1 MAMNKKTTR
10 LSLLRGILVVM
21 ALIVAMTSNAAKLTD
36 VIGYN
41 WTTSGTNA
49 TLAKYTITSHQE
61 DGVTVKDSLF
71 YTGDENN
78 IVNIP
83 ETFEYNGVTY
93 TVVAIDANA
102 FVNCRDIKEIHLPA
116 TCVSYG
122 NNCFRGC
129 TSLTNYPVTETATKM
144 GSGTIW
150 ECPNVTEAFIPSGV
164 TSTLISNQFANTGVR
179 KLTIMASE
187 TPLKFSRNAFGAT
200 AADLPPLDTLII
212 LRPMNTADYASNLQ
226 PFHNYTTIKQLVL
239 GGELLDIAQSCF
251 MGCSGIEEVIF
262 EEGNKIATI
271 GSGAFNCCNHLKS
284 IELPATITS
293 VPMNIFL
300 NCSQLESVNFL
311 GSITSIQQSAFN
323 GCSSLQS
330 IALPSSLTSIGASAF
345 NNSGLT
351 GVIELPEGLTTIG
364 AGAFAGSHNITGINL
379 PSTVA
384 TIGNAAFGPIE
395 NLASIQLAD
404 GNSAFAVNNGVLT
417 NAAGTRLL
425 VTAHEGEIG
434 TAINNGTVVSIDN
447 YGMAF
452 SPYTDVNLPALNEI
466 GNYGFYRAAI
476 KEFTYKAGMTVNPN
490 AFLESDLETLNTEEG
505 VREIP
510 QNLCANCTKLTTV
523 NISNT
528 VTNMFQDAFIG
539 CTSLKHMDLGA
550 NINYME
556 KGSVPATIE
565 SLTVRNVVP
574 PVLGAGV
581 FEPSQS
587 NVICNV
593 AATSVNDYEAAPQWQ
608 YLNIQGDPS
617 ITGEGTVLGCPS
629 GLYFATKDCRLMYRD
644 NDGNIIDTEFNTG
657 EHAFNIQNYKNR
669 IYVASAG
676 HYFQYQGED
685 AQASGGD
692 GELFYVNKTDD
703 LWYRVTVLNNV
714 GYKAFEDPFSMY
726 ISAIDNK
733 IYIADRNVG
742 IHEMSADTVGLYGTQ
757 PFFMQNGWLP
767 YYNDKITWGAI
778 GAGMQMRATD
788 VVASDGTTRNNVYW
802 VAKKFNGQGI
812 FRFDK
817 NMIYSASDNEGAYHQ
832 NEQLPVYLYNVQMTT
847 FYIDEENGYLYF
859 FVQKDNVGNATPGL
873 YRISLATLATKQ
885 DQATVA
891 DDAVLIDDS
900 PILLEGSGDEIT
912 GITQITGDG
921 NYIYWAYISCG
932 EGTSVPG
939 MVAYDPA
946 NPLHQTGIKMI
957 SAKPENAT
965 VVPPITYAVEGIAAY
980 GVTTAK
986 FESPGPAILPGD
998 VNGDGNVT
1006 STDITLLYNIILN
1019 NDYTGVVNADQNGD
1033 GNITSS
1039 DVTLIYNILLGSK
1052 K

>member
-1 MAMNKKTTR
+1 MSKKITR
-10 LSLLRGILVVM
+10 LSWLRGSLLVM
-21 ALIVAMTSNAAKLTD
+21 ALTAAVIGNAATLTD

-41 WTTSGTNA
+41 WTTNGTNA
-49 TLAKYTITSHQE
+49 TLKKYTITSHQE

-83 ETFEYNGVTY
+83 ETFEYNGITY

-129 TSLTNYPVTETATKM
+129 TSLTNYPVTETATKL

-150 ECPNVTEAFIPSGV
+150 ECPNITEAFIPSGV

-187 TPLKFSRNAFGAT
+187 TPLKFNRNAFGAT

-212 LRPMNTADYASNLQ
+212 LRPMNTGDYVSNLQ
-226 PFHNYTTIKQLVL
+226 PFHNYPTIKQLVL
-239 GGELLDIAQSCF
+239 GGELLDIPQSCF
-251 MGCSGIEEVIF
+251 MGCSGIEEIIF
-262 EEGNKIATI
+262 EDGNKIATI
-271 GSGAFNCCNHLKS
+271 GTDAFQGCSSLKS

-293 VPMNIFL
+293 VPMNL
-300 NCSQLESVNFL
+300 LLGCSKLESVNFL
-311 GSITSIQQSAFN
+311 GEITSIQQSAFN
-323 GCSSLQS
+323 GCAALHNFTFPATLKT
-330 IALPSSLTSIGASAF
+330 IAASAF
-345 NNSGLT
+345 YNSGLT
-351 GVIELPEGLTTIG
+351 GVIELPEGVTSVGTN
-364 AGAFAGSHNITGINL
+364 AFAGANAITGIKL
-379 PSTVA
+379 PSTLA

-395 NLASIQLAD
+395 NLASIELAD
-404 GNSAFAVNNGVLT
+404 GNSAFTVNNGVLT

-434 TAINNGTVVSIDN
+434 TTINNGTIETIDN
-447 YGMAF
+447 YGMAY
-452 SPYTDVNLPALNEI
+452 SPFTDVNLASLVEI
-466 GNYGFYRAAI
+466 GNFGFYRAAI
-476 KEFTYKAGMTVNPN
+476 KEFTYKAGMIVNPN

-505 VREIP
+505 AREIP

-528 VTNMFQDAFIG
+528 VTNMFQDAFAG
-539 CTSLKHMDLGA
+539 CTALKHMDLGA

-587 NVICNV
+587 NVLCTV
-593 AATSVNDYEAAPQWQ
+593 AATSVGDYEAAPQWQ

-629 GLYFATKDCRLMYRD
+629 GLYFATKDGRLMYRD
-644 NDGNIIDTEFNTG
+644 NNGDIIDTEFTTG
-657 EHAFNIQNYKNR
+657 EHAFNIQSYKNR

-676 HYFQYQGED
+676 HYFQYQGAD

-726 ISAIDNK
+726 ISSIDNK

-757 PFFMQNGWLP
+757 PFFMQNNWLP
-767 YYNDKITWGAI
+767 YYNDKITYGAI
-778 GAGMQMRATD
+778 GAGMTMRATD
-788 VVASDGTTRNNVYW
+788 VIDANGTTRNNVYW

-817 NMIYSASDNEGAYHQ
+817 SMLYTDGTGDQHTDK
-832 NEQLPVYLYNVQMTT
+832 QLPVYLNNVQMTC
-847 FYIDEENGYLYF
+847 FYLDEENGYLYF
-859 FVQKDNVGNATPGL
+859 FVQKDNVGNSVPGL
-873 YRISLATLATKQ
+873 YRIALATLEAKQEMATI
-885 DQATVA
+885 AE
-891 DDAVLIDDS
+891 DAVLIDNS

-921 NYIYWAYISCG
+921 EYIYWAYISCG
-932 EGTSVPG
+932 DGTAVPG
-939 MVAYDPA
+939 MVAYDAA

-986 FESPGPAILPGD
+986 FEAPVVVVPGD
-998 VNGDGNVT
+998 VNGDGQVT
-1006 STDITLLYNIILN
+1006 ASDITSLYSIILN
-1019 NDYTGVVNADQNGD
+1019 NDWSNAVNADQNGD
-1033 GNITSS
+1033 GEITAA
-1039 DVTLIYNILLGSK
+1039 DITAVYNVLLGN
-1052 K
+1052 

>member
-1 MAMNKKTTR
+1 
-10 LSLLRGILVVM
+10 LVM
-21 ALIVAMTSNAAKLTD
+21 ALTAAVIGNAATLTD

-49 TLAKYTITSHQE
+49 TLKKYTITSHQE

-83 ETFEYNGVTY
+83 ETFEYNGITY

-129 TSLTNYPVTETATKM
+129 TSLTNYPVTETATKL

-150 ECPNVTEAFIPSGV
+150 ECPNITEAFIPSGV

-187 TPLKFSRNAFGAT
+187 TPLKFNRNAFGAT
-200 AADLPPLDTLII
+200 SADLPPLDTLII
-212 LRPMNTADYASNLQ
+212 LRPMNTGDYVSNLQ
-226 PFHNYTTIKQLVL
+226 PFHNYPTIKQLVL
-239 GGELLDIAQSCF
+239 GGELLDIPQSCF
-251 MGCSGIEEVIF
+251 MGCSGIEEIIF
-262 EEGNKIATI
+262 EDGNKIATI
-271 GSGAFNCCNHLKS
+271 GTDAFQGCSSLKS

-293 VPMNIFL
+293 VPMNL
-300 NCSQLESVNFL
+300 LLGCSKLESVNFL
-311 GSITSIQQSAFN
+311 GEITSIQQSAFN
-323 GCSSLQS
+323 GCAALHNFTFPATLKT
-330 IALPSSLTSIGASAF
+330 IAASAF
-345 NNSGLT
+345 YNSGLT
-351 GVIELPEGLTTIG
+351 GVIELPEGVTSVG
-364 AGAFAGSHNITGINL
+364 ANAFAGANAITGIKL
-379 PSTVA
+379 PSTLA

-395 NLASIQLAD
+395 NLASIELAD
-404 GNSAFAVNNGVLT
+404 GNSAFTVNNGVLT

-434 TAINNGTVVSIDN
+434 TTINNGTIETIDN
-447 YGMAF
+447 YGMAY
-452 SPYTDVNLPALNEI
+452 SPFTDVNLSSLVEI

-476 KEFTYKAGMTVNPN
+476 KEFTYKAGMIVNPN

-505 VREIP
+505 AREIP

-528 VTNMFQDAFIG
+528 VTNMFQDAFAG
-539 CTSLKHMDLGA
+539 CTALKHMDLGA

-587 NVICNV
+587 NVLCTV
-593 AATSVNDYEAAPQWQ
+593 AATSVGDYEAAPQWQ

-629 GLYFATKDCRLMYRD
+629 GLYFATKDGRLMYRD
-644 NDGNIIDTEFNTG
+644 NNGDVIDTEFTTG
-657 EHAFNIQNYKNR
+657 EHAFNIQSYKNR

-676 HYFQYQGED
+676 HYFQYQGAD

-726 ISAIDNK
+726 ISSIDNK

-757 PFFMQNGWLP
+757 PFFMQNNWLP
-767 YYNDKITWGAI
+767 YYNDKITYGAI
-778 GAGMQMRATD
+778 GAGMTMRATD
-788 VVASDGTTRNNVYW
+788 VIDANGTTRNNVYW

-817 NMIYSASDNEGAYHQ
+817 SMLYTDGTGDQHTDK
-832 NEQLPVYLYNVQMTT
+832 QLPVYLNNVQMTC
-847 FYIDEENGYLYF
+847 FYLDEENGYLYF
-859 FVQKDNVGNATPGL
+859 FVQKDNVGNSVPGL
-873 YRISLATLATKQ
+873 YRIALATLEAKQEMATI
-885 DQATVA
+885 AE
-891 DDAVLIDDS
+891 DAVLIDNS

-921 NYIYWAYISCG
+921 EYIYWAYISCG
-932 EGTSVPG
+932 DGTAVPG
-939 MVAYDPA
+939 MVAYDAA

-986 FESPGPAILPGD
+986 FEAPVVVVPGD
-998 VNGDGNVT
+998 VNGDGQVT
-1006 STDITLLYNIILN
+1006 ASDITSLYSIILN
-1019 NDYTGVVNADQNGD
+1019 NDWSNAVNADQNGD
-1033 GNITSS
+1033 GEITAA
-1039 DVTLIYNILLGSK
+1039 DITAVYNVLLGN
-1052 K
+1052 

>member
-1 MAMNKKTTR
+1 MSKKITR
-10 LSLLRGILVVM
+10 LSWLRGSLLTM
-21 ALIVAMTSNAAKLTD
+21 ALAVAVIANAATLTD

-41 WTTSGTNA
+41 WTTTGTNA
-49 TLAKYTITSHQE
+49 TLKKYTITSHQE

-83 ETFEYNGVTY
+83 ETFEYNGITY

-129 TSLTNYPVTETATKM
+129 TSLTNYPVTETATKL
-144 GSGTIW
+144 GSGIIW
-150 ECPNVTEAFIPSGV
+150 ECPNITEAFIPGGV

-179 KLTIMASE
+179 KLTIMESE
-187 TPLKFSRNAFGAT
+187 TPLKFNRNAFGTT

-212 LRPMNTADYASNLQ
+212 LRPMNTSDYVSNLQ
-226 PFHNYTTIKQLVL
+226 PFHNYPTIKQLVL
-239 GGELLDIAQSCF
+239 GGELLDIPQSCF
-251 MGCSGIEEVIF
+251 MGCSGVEEVIF

-271 GSGAFNCCNHLKS
+271 GSDAFQGCNHLKS

-293 VPMNIFL
+293 VPMNL
-300 NCSQLESVNFL
+300 CLGCSQLNSVSFL
-311 GSITSIQQSAFN
+311 GDITSIQQSAFN
-323 GCSSLQS
+323 GCAALQNFNFPTT
-330 IALPSSLTSIGASAF
+330 LKTIGASAF
-345 NNSGLT
+345 YNSGLT
-351 GVIELPEGLTTIG
+351 GVIELPEGVTSIG
-364 AGAFAGSHNITGINL
+364 ANAFAGSNAITGIKL
-379 PSTVA
+379 PSTIA

-395 NLASIQLAD
+395 NLASIELGA
-404 GNSAFAVNNGVLT
+404 GNSAFALNNGVLT

-434 TAINNGTVVSIDN
+434 TTLTNATIETIDN

-452 SPYTDVNLPALNEI
+452 SPYTDVDLPVLNEI

-490 AFLESDLETLNTEEG
+490 AFLESDLEILNTEEG
-505 VREIP
+505 AREIP
-510 QNLCANCTKLTTV
+510 QNLCANCTKLHTV
-523 NISNT
+523 NISST
-528 VTNMFQDAFIG
+528 VTNIFQDAFAG
-539 CTSLKHMDLGA
+539 CTALEHMELGSH
-550 NINYME
+550 INYME
-556 KGSVPATIE
+556 KGAVPSTIQ
-565 SLTVRNVVP
+565 SLRVLNVTP

-587 NVICNV
+587 NVLCEV
-593 AATSVNDYEAAPQWQ
+593 ASTSVNDYEAAPQWQ

-617 ITGEGTVLGCPS
+617 ITGSGTTLGCPS

-644 NDGNIIDTEFNTG
+644 NEGNIIDTEFNTG
-657 EHAFNIQNYKNR
+657 EHAFNIQSYKNR

-676 HYFQYQGED
+676 HYFQYQGAD
-685 AQASGGD
+685 AQANGGD
-692 GELFYVNKTDD
+692 GELFYVNNTDGM
-703 LWYRVTVLNNV
+703 WYRVTVLNNV

-726 ISAIDNK
+726 ISSIDNK

-757 PFFMQNGWLP
+757 PFFMQNNWLP
-767 YYNDKITWGAI
+767 YYNDQITYGAI
-778 GAGMQMRATD
+778 GAGMTMRATD
-788 VVASDGTTRNNVYW
+788 VIAADGTTRNNVYW

-812 FRFDK
+812 FRFDRS
-817 NMIYSASDNEGAYHQ
+817 MLYSDGTGADHPDK
-832 NEQLPVYLYNVQMTT
+832 QLPVYLNNVQMTS
-847 FYIDEENGYLYF
+847 FYLDEENGYLYF
-859 FVQKDNVGNATPGL
+859 FVQKDNVGGSVPGL
-873 YRISLATLATKQ
+873 YRIALATLNAKQ
-885 DQATVA
+885 NLATVA
-891 DDAVLIDDS
+891 EDAVLIDDS

-921 NYIYWAYISCG
+921 EHIYWAYISCG
-932 EGTSVPG
+932 EGTSVPD
-939 MVAYDPA
+939 MVAYDPT

-986 FESPGPAILPGD
+986 FEAPVVVVPGD
-998 VNGDGNVT
+998 VNGDGVVT
-1006 STDITLLYNIILN
+1006 AADITALYNILLN
-1019 NDYTGVVNADQNGD
+1019 DDWSTAVNADQTGD
-1033 GNITSS
+1033 GVVTSADITA
-1039 DVTLIYNILLGSK
+1039 VYNILLGGN
-1052 K
+1052 

>member
-1 MAMNKKTTR
+1 MSKNITR
-10 LSLLRGILVVM
+10 SFWLRGSLLILSLAVVIM
-21 ALIVAMTSNAAKLTD
+21 ANAATLTD

-49 TLAKYTITSHQE
+49 TLKKYTITSHQE

-83 ETFEYNGVTY
+83 ETFEYNGITY

-129 TSLTNYPVTETATKM
+129 TSLTNYPVTETATKL
-144 GSGTIW
+144 GSGTVW
-150 ECPNVTEAFIPSGV
+150 ECPNITEAFIPSGV
-164 TSTLISNQFANTGVR
+164 TSTLISNQFANTGIR

-187 TPLKFSRNAFGAT
+187 TPLKFNRNAFGAT
-200 AADLPPLDTLII
+200 NADLPPLDTLII
-212 LRPMNTADYASNLQ
+212 LRPMNTSDYVSNLQ
-226 PFHNYTTIKQLVL
+226 PFHNYPTIKQLVL
-239 GGELLDIAQSCF
+239 GGELLDIPQSCF
-251 MGCSGIEEVIF
+251 MGCSGLEEVIF
-262 EEGNKIATI
+262 ENGNKIATI
-271 GSGAFNCCNHLKS
+271 GSDAFQGCNHLKA

-293 VPMNIFL
+293 VPMNL
-300 NCSQLESVNFL
+300 CLGCSQLNSVSFL
-311 GSITSIQQSAFN
+311 GDITSIQQSAFN
-323 GCSSLQS
+323 GCAALQNFTFPTT
-330 IALPSSLTSIGASAF
+330 LKTIGASAF
-345 NNSGLT
+345 YNSGLA
-351 GVIELPEGLTTIG
+351 GVIELPEGVTSIG
-364 AGAFAGSHNITGINL
+364 ANAFAGANAITGIKL

-395 NLASIQLAD
+395 NLASIELGA
-404 GNSAFAVNNGVLT
+404 GNSAFALNNGVLT

-425 VTAHEGEIG
+425 VTAHEGNIG
-434 TAINNGTVVSIDN
+434 TILNNATIETIDN

-452 SPYTDVNLPALNEI
+452 SPFTDIDLPALNEI

-490 AFLESDLETLNTEEG
+490 AFLESDLEILNTEEG
-505 VREIP
+505 AREIP
-510 QNLCANCTKLTTV
+510 QNLCANCTKLHTV
-523 NISNT
+523 NISST
-528 VTNMFQDAFIG
+528 VTNIFQDAFAG
-539 CTSLKHMDLGA
+539 CTALEHMELGSH
-550 NINYME
+550 INYME
-556 KGSVPATIE
+556 KGAVPSSIQ
-565 SLTVRNVVP
+565 SLRVLNVTP

-587 NVICNV
+587 NVLCEV
-593 AATSVNDYEAAPQWQ
+593 ASTSVNDYEAAPQWQ

-617 ITGEGTVLGCPS
+617 ITGSGTTLGCPS

-644 NDGNIIDTEFNTG
+644 SEGNIIDTEFNTG
-657 EHAFNIQNYKNR
+657 EHAFNIQSYKNR

-676 HYFQYQGED
+676 HYFQYQGAD
-685 AQASGGD
+685 AQATGGD
-692 GELFYVNKTDD
+692 GELFYVNNTDGM
-703 LWYRVTVLNNV
+703 WFRVTVLNNV

-726 ISAIDNK
+726 ISSIDNK

-757 PFFMQNGWLP
+757 PFFMQNNWLP
-767 YYNDKITWGAI
+767 YYNDKITYGAI
-778 GAGMQMRATD
+778 GAGMTMRATD
-788 VVASDGTTRNNVYW
+788 VINADGTTRNNVYW

-817 NMIYSASDNEGAYHQ
+817 SMLYPDGTGADHPDK
-832 NEQLPVYLYNVQMTT
+832 QLPVYLNNVQMTS
-847 FYIDEENGYLYF
+847 FYLDEENGYLYF
-859 FVQKDNVGNATPGL
+859 FVQKDNVGGAVPGL
-873 YRISLATLATKQ
+873 YRIALATLNAKQ
-885 DQATVA
+885 DMATISE
-891 DDAVLIDDS
+891 DAVLIDDS

-921 NYIYWAYISCG
+921 EYIYWAYISCG
-932 EGTSVPG
+932 EGTSVPD
-939 MVAYDPA
+939 MVAYDPT

-986 FESPGPAILPGD
+986 FEAPVVVVPGD
-998 VNGDGNVT
+998 VNGDGVVT
-1006 STDITLLYNIILN
+1006 AADVTMLYNILLN
-1019 NDYTGVVNADQNGD
+1019 EDWTDAVNADQNGD
-1033 GNITSS
+1033 GVITAA
-1039 DVTLIYNILLGSK
+1039 DITAVYNVLLN
-1052 K
+1052 

>member
-1 MAMNKKTTR
+1 MSKKITR
-10 LSLLRGILVVM
+10 LSWLRGSLLVM
-21 ALIVAMTSNAAKLTD
+21 ALTAAVIGNAATLTD

-41 WTTSGTNA
+41 WTTNGTNA
-49 TLAKYTITSHQE
+49 TLKKYTITSHQE

-83 ETFEYNGVTY
+83 ETFEYNGITY

-129 TSLTNYPVTETATKM
+129 TSLTNYPVTETATKL

-150 ECPNVTEAFIPSGV
+150 ECPNITEAFIPSGV

-187 TPLKFSRNAFGAT
+187 TPLKFNRNAFGAT
-200 AADLPPLDTLII
+200 SADLPPLDTLII
-212 LRPMNTADYASNLQ
+212 LRPMNTGDYVSNLQ
-226 PFHNYTTIKQLVL
+226 PFHNYPTIKQLVL
-239 GGELLDIAQSCF
+239 GGELLDIPQSCF
-251 MGCSGIEEVIF
+251 MGCSGIEEIIF
-262 EEGNKIATI
+262 EDGNKIATI
-271 GSGAFNCCNHLKS
+271 GTDAFQGCSSLKS

-293 VPMNIFL
+293 VPMNL
-300 NCSQLESVNFL
+300 CLGCSQLNSVTFL
-311 GSITSIQQSAFN
+311 GEVTSIQQSAFN
-323 GCSSLQS
+323 GCAALHNFTFPATLKT
-330 IALPSSLTSIGASAF
+330 IAASAF
-345 NNSGLT
+345 YNSGLT
-351 GVIELPEGLTTIG
+351 GVIELPEGVTSVG
-364 AGAFAGSHNITGINL
+364 ANAFAGANAITGIKL
-379 PSTVA
+379 PSTLA

-395 NLASIQLAD
+395 NLASIELAD
-404 GNSAFAVNNGVLT
+404 GNSAFTVNNGVLT

-434 TAINNGTVVSIDN
+434 TTINNGTIETIDN
-447 YGMAF
+447 YGMAY
-452 SPYTDVNLPALNEI
+452 SPFTDVNLSSLVEI
-466 GNYGFYRAAI
+466 GNFGFYRAAI
-476 KEFTYKAGMTVNPN
+476 KEFTYKAGMIVNPN

-505 VREIP
+505 AREIP

-528 VTNMFQDAFIG
+528 VTNMFQDAFAG
-539 CTSLKHMDLGA
+539 CTALKHMDLGA

-587 NVICNV
+587 NVLCTV
-593 AATSVNDYEAAPQWQ
+593 AATSVGDYEAAPQWQ

-629 GLYFATKDCRLMYRD
+629 GLYFATKDGRLMYRD
-644 NDGNIIDTEFNTG
+644 NNGDVIDTEFTTG
-657 EHAFNIQNYKNR
+657 EHAFNIQSYKNR

-676 HYFQYQGED
+676 HYFQYQGAD

-726 ISAIDNK
+726 ISSIDNK

-757 PFFMQNGWLP
+757 PFFMQNNWLP
-767 YYNDKITWGAI
+767 YYNDKITYGAI
-778 GAGMQMRATD
+778 GAGMTMRATD
-788 VVASDGTTRNNVYW
+788 VIDANGTTRNNVYW

-817 NMIYSASDNEGAYHQ
+817 SMLYTDGTGDQHTDK
-832 NEQLPVYLYNVQMTT
+832 QLPVYLNNVQMTC
-847 FYIDEENGYLYF
+847 FYLDEENGYLYF
-859 FVQKDNVGNATPGL
+859 FVQKDNVSNSVPGL
-873 YRISLATLATKQ
+873 YRIALATLEAKQEMATI
-885 DQATVA
+885 AE
-891 DDAVLIDDS
+891 DAVLIDNS

-921 NYIYWAYISCG
+921 ENIYWAYISCG
-932 EGTSVPG
+932 DGTAVPG
-939 MVAYDPA
+939 MVAYDAA

-986 FESPGPAILPGD
+986 FEAPVVVVPGD
-998 VNGDGNVT
+998 VNGDGQVT
-1006 STDITLLYNIILN
+1006 ASDITSLYSIILN
-1019 NDYTGVVNADQNGD
+1019 NDWSNAVNADQNGD
-1033 GNITSS
+1033 GEITAA
-1039 DVTLIYNILLGSK
+1039 DITAVYNVLLGN
-1052 K
+1052 

>member
-1 MAMNKKTTR
+1 MSKKITR
-10 LSLLRGILVVM
+10 LSWLRGSLLVM
-21 ALIVAMTSNAAKLTD
+21 ALTAAVIGNAATLTD

-49 TLAKYTITSHQE
+49 TLKKYTITSHQE

-83 ETFEYNGVTY
+83 ETFEYNGITY

-129 TSLTNYPVTETATKM
+129 TSLTNYPVTETATKL

-150 ECPNVTEAFIPSGV
+150 ECPNITEAFIPSGV

-187 TPLKFSRNAFGAT
+187 TPLKFNRNAFGAT

-212 LRPMNTADYASNLQ
+212 LRPMNTGDYVSNLQ
-226 PFHNYTTIKQLVL
+226 PFHNYPTIKQLVL
-239 GGELLDIAQSCF
+239 GGELLDIPQSCF
-251 MGCSGIEEVIF
+251 MGCSGIEEIIF
-262 EEGNKIATI
+262 EDGNKIATI
-271 GSGAFNCCNHLKS
+271 GTDAFQGCSSLKS

-293 VPMNIFL
+293 VPMNL
-300 NCSQLESVNFL
+300 LLGCSKLESVNFL
-311 GSITSIQQSAFN
+311 GEITSIQQSAFN
-323 GCSSLQS
+323 GCAALHNFTFPATLKT
-330 IALPSSLTSIGASAF
+330 IAASAF
-345 NNSGLT
+345 YNSGLT
-351 GVIELPEGLTTIG
+351 GVIELPEGVTSVGTN
-364 AGAFAGSHNITGINL
+364 AFAGANAITGIKL
-379 PSTVA
+379 PSTLA

-395 NLASIQLAD
+395 NLASIELAD
-404 GNSAFAVNNGVLT
+404 GNSAFTVNNGVLT

-434 TAINNGTVVSIDN
+434 TTINNGTIETIDN
-447 YGMAF
+447 YGMAY
-452 SPYTDVNLPALNEI
+452 SPFTDVNLASLVEI
-466 GNYGFYRAAI
+466 GNFGFYRAAI
-476 KEFTYKAGMTVNPN
+476 KEFTYKAGMIVNPN

-505 VREIP
+505 AREIP

-528 VTNMFQDAFIG
+528 VTNMFQDAFAG
-539 CTSLKHMDLGA
+539 CTALKHMDLGA

-587 NVICNV
+587 NVLCTV
-593 AATSVNDYEAAPQWQ
+593 AATSVGDYEAAPQWQ

-629 GLYFATKDCRLMYRD
+629 GLYFATKDGRLMYRD
-644 NDGNIIDTEFNTG
+644 NNGDIIDTEFTTG
-657 EHAFNIQNYKNR
+657 EHAFNIQSYKNR

-676 HYFQYQGED
+676 HYFQYQGAD

-726 ISAIDNK
+726 ISSIDNK

-757 PFFMQNGWLP
+757 PFFMQNNWLP
-767 YYNDKITWGAI
+767 YYNDKITYGAI
-778 GAGMQMRATD
+778 GAGMTMRATD
-788 VVASDGTTRNNVYW
+788 VIDANGTTRNNVYW

-817 NMIYSASDNEGAYHQ
+817 SMLYTDGTGDQHTDK
-832 NEQLPVYLYNVQMTT
+832 QLPVYLNNVQMTC
-847 FYIDEENGYLYF
+847 FYLDEENGYLYF
-859 FVQKDNVGNATPGL
+859 FVQKDNVGNSVPGL
-873 YRISLATLATKQ
+873 YRIALATLEAKQEMATI
-885 DQATVA
+885 AE
-891 DDAVLIDDS
+891 DAVLIDNS

-921 NYIYWAYISCG
+921 EYIYWAYISCG
-932 EGTSVPG
+932 DGTAVPG
-939 MVAYDPA
+939 MVAYDAA

-986 FESPGPAILPGD
+986 FEAPVVVVPGD
-998 VNGDGNVT
+998 VNGDGQVT
-1006 STDITLLYNIILN
+1006 ASDITSLYSIILN
-1019 NDYTGVVNADQNGD
+1019 NDWSNAVNADQNGD
-1033 GNITSS
+1033 GEITAA
-1039 DVTLIYNILLGSK
+1039 DITAVYNVLLGN
-1052 K
+1052 

>member
-1 MAMNKKTTR
+1 MSKKITR
-10 LSLLRGILVVM
+10 LSWLRGSLLVM
-21 ALIVAMTSNAAKLTD
+21 ALSAAVIGNAATLTD

-49 TLAKYTITSHQE
+49 TLKKYTITSHQE

-83 ETFEYNGVTY
+83 ETFEYNGITY

-129 TSLTNYPVTETATKM
+129 TSLTNYPVTETATKL

-150 ECPNVTEAFIPSGV
+150 ECPNITEAFIPSGV

-187 TPLKFSRNAFGAT
+187 TPLKFNRNAFGAT

-212 LRPMNTADYASNLQ
+212 LRPMNTGDYVSNLQ
-226 PFHNYTTIKQLVL
+226 PFHNYPTIKQLVL
-239 GGELLDIAQSCF
+239 GGELLDIPQSCF
-251 MGCSGIEEVIF
+251 MGCSGIEEIIF
-262 EEGNKIATI
+262 EDGNKIATI
-271 GSGAFNCCNHLKS
+271 GTDAFQGCSSLKS

-293 VPMNIFL
+293 VPMNL
-300 NCSQLESVNFL
+300 CLGCSQLNSVTFL
-311 GSITSIQQSAFN
+311 GEVTSIQQSAFN
-323 GCSSLQS
+323 GCAALHNFTFPATLKT
-330 IALPSSLTSIGASAF
+330 IAASAF
-345 NNSGLT
+345 YNSGLT
-351 GVIELPEGLTTIG
+351 GVIELPEGVTSVG
-364 AGAFAGSHNITGINL
+364 ANAFAGANAITGIKL
-379 PSTVA
+379 PSTLA

-395 NLASIQLAD
+395 NLASIELAD
-404 GNSAFAVNNGVLT
+404 GNSAFTVNNGVLT

-434 TAINNGTVVSIDN
+434 TTINNGTIETIDN
-447 YGMAF
+447 YGMAY
-452 SPYTDVNLPALNEI
+452 SPFTDVNLASLVEI

-476 KEFTYKAGMTVNPN
+476 KEFTYKAGMIVNPN

-505 VREIP
+505 AREIP

-528 VTNMFQDAFIG
+528 VTNMFQDAFAG
-539 CTSLKHMDLGA
+539 CTALKHMDLGA

-587 NVICNV
+587 NVLCTV
-593 AATSVNDYEAAPQWQ
+593 AATSVGDYEAAPQWQ

-629 GLYFATKDCRLMYRD
+629 GLYFATKDGRLMYRD
-644 NDGNIIDTEFNTG
+644 NNGDVIDTEFTTG
-657 EHAFNIQNYKNR
+657 EHAFNIQSYKNR

-676 HYFQYQGED
+676 HYFQYQGAD

-726 ISAIDNK
+726 ISSIDNK

-757 PFFMQNGWLP
+757 PFFMQNNWLP
-767 YYNDKITWGAI
+767 YYNDKITYGAI
-778 GAGMQMRATD
+778 GAGMTMRATD
-788 VVASDGTTRNNVYW
+788 VVAADGTTRNNVYW

-817 NMIYSASDNEGAYHQ
+817 SMLYTDGTGDQHTDK
-832 NEQLPVYLYNVQMTT
+832 QLPVYLNNVQMTC
-847 FYIDEENGYLYF
+847 FYLDEENGYLYF
-859 FVQKDNVGNATPGL
+859 FVQKDNVGNSVPGL
-873 YRISLATLATKQ
+873 YRIALATLEAKQEMATI
-885 DQATVA
+885 AE
-891 DDAVLIDDS
+891 DAVLIDNS

-921 NYIYWAYISCG
+921 EYIYWAYISCG
-932 EGTSVPG
+932 DGTAVPG
-939 MVAYDPA
+939 MVAYDAA

-986 FESPGPAILPGD
+986 FEAPVVVVPGD
-998 VNGDGNVT
+998 VNGDGQVT
-1006 STDITLLYNIILN
+1006 ASDITSLYSIILN
-1019 NDYTGVVNADQNGD
+1019 NDWSNAVNADQNGD
-1033 GNITSS
+1033 GEITAA
-1039 DVTLIYNILLGSK
+1039 DITAVYNVLLGN
-1052 K
+1052 

>member
-1 MAMNKKTTR
+1 
-10 LSLLRGILVVM
+10 LVM
-21 ALIVAMTSNAAKLTD
+21 ALTAAVIGNAATLTD

-41 WTTSGTNA
+41 WTTNGTNA
-49 TLAKYTITSHQE
+49 TLKKYTITSHQE

-83 ETFEYNGVTY
+83 ETFEYNGITY

-129 TSLTNYPVTETATKM
+129 TSLTNYPVTETATKL

-150 ECPNVTEAFIPSGV
+150 ECPNITEAFIPSGV

-187 TPLKFSRNAFGAT
+187 TPLKFNRNAFGAT

-212 LRPMNTADYASNLQ
+212 LRPMNTGDYVSNLQ
-226 PFHNYTTIKQLVL
+226 PFHNYPTIKQLVL
-239 GGELLDIAQSCF
+239 GGELLDIPQSCF
-251 MGCSGIEEVIF
+251 MGCSGIEEIIF
-262 EEGNKIATI
+262 EDGNKIATI
-271 GSGAFNCCNHLKS
+271 GTDAFQGCSSLKS

-293 VPMNIFL
+293 VPMNL
-300 NCSQLESVNFL
+300 CLGCSQLNSVTFL
-311 GSITSIQQSAFN
+311 GEVTSIQQSAFN
-323 GCSSLQS
+323 GCAALHNFTFPATLKT
-330 IALPSSLTSIGASAF
+330 IAASAF
-345 NNSGLT
+345 YNSGLT
-351 GVIELPEGLTTIG
+351 GVIELPEGVTSVG
-364 AGAFAGSHNITGINL
+364 ANAFAGANAITGIKL
-379 PSTVA
+379 PSTLA

-395 NLASIQLAD
+395 NLASIELAD
-404 GNSAFAVNNGVLT
+404 GNSAFTVNNGVLT

-434 TAINNGTVVSIDN
+434 TTINNGTIETIDN
-447 YGMAF
+447 YGMAY
-452 SPYTDVNLPALNEI
+452 SPFTDVNLASLVEI
-466 GNYGFYRAAI
+466 GNFGFYRAAI
-476 KEFTYKAGMTVNPN
+476 KEFTYKAGMIVNPN

-505 VREIP
+505 AREIP

-528 VTNMFQDAFIG
+528 VTNMFQDAFAG
-539 CTSLKHMDLGA
+539 CTALKHMDLGA

-587 NVICNV
+587 NVLCTV
-593 AATSVNDYEAAPQWQ
+593 AATSVGDYEAAPQWQ

-629 GLYFATKDCRLMYRD
+629 GLYFATKDGRLMYRD
-644 NDGNIIDTEFNTG
+644 NNGDVIDTEFTTG
-657 EHAFNIQNYKNR
+657 EHAFNIQSYKNR

-676 HYFQYQGED
+676 HYFQYQGAD

-726 ISAIDNK
+726 ISSIDNK

-757 PFFMQNGWLP
+757 PFFMQNNWLP
-767 YYNDKITWGAI
+767 YYNDKITYGAI
-778 GAGMQMRATD
+778 GAGMTMRATD
-788 VVASDGTTRNNVYW
+788 VIDANGTTRNNVYW

-817 NMIYSASDNEGAYHQ
+817 SMLYTDGTGDQHTDK
-832 NEQLPVYLYNVQMTT
+832 QLPVYLNNVQMTC
-847 FYIDEENGYLYF
+847 FYLDEENGYLYF
-859 FVQKDNVGNATPGL
+859 FVQKDNVSNSVPGL
-873 YRISLATLATKQ
+873 YRIALATLEAKQEMATI
-885 DQATVA
+885 AE
-891 DDAVLIDDS
+891 DAVLIDNS

-921 NYIYWAYISCG
+921 EYIYWAYISCG
-932 EGTSVPG
+932 DGTAVPG
-939 MVAYDPA
+939 MVAYDAA

-986 FESPGPAILPGD
+986 FEAPVVVVPGD
-998 VNGDGNVT
+998 VNGDGQVT
-1006 STDITLLYNIILN
+1006 ASDITSLYSIILN
-1019 NDYTGVVNADQNGD
+1019 NDWSNAVNADQNGD
-1033 GNITSS
+1033 GEITAA
-1039 DVTLIYNILLGSK
+1039 DITAVYNVLLGN
-1052 K
+1052 

>member
-1 MAMNKKTTR
+1 MSKNITR
-10 LSLLRGILVVM
+10 SFWLRGSLLILSLAVVIM
-21 ALIVAMTSNAAKLTD
+21 ANAATLTD

-49 TLAKYTITSHQE
+49 TLKKYTITSHQE

-83 ETFEYNGVTY
+83 ETFEYNGITY

-129 TSLTNYPVTETATKM
+129 TSLTNYPVTETATKL

-150 ECPNVTEAFIPSGV
+150 ECPNITEAFIPSGV

-187 TPLKFSRNAFGAT
+187 TPLKFNRNAFGAT
-200 AADLPPLDTLII
+200 NADMPPLDTLII
-212 LRPMNTADYASNLQ
+212 LRPMNTSDYVSNLQ
-226 PFHNYTTIKQLVL
+226 PFHNYPTIKQIVL
-239 GGELLDIAQSCF
+239 GGELLDIPQSCF
-251 MGCSGIEEVIF
+251 MGCSGLEEVIF
-262 EEGNKIATI
+262 ENGNKIATI
-271 GSGAFNCCNHLKS
+271 GSDAFQGCNHLKA

-293 VPMNIFL
+293 VPMNL
-300 NCSQLESVNFL
+300 CLGCSQLNSVSFL
-311 GSITSIQQSAFN
+311 GDITSIQQSAFN
-323 GCSSLQS
+323 GCAALQNFTFPTT
-330 IALPSSLTSIGASAF
+330 LKTIGASAF
-345 NNSGLT
+345 YNSGLA
-351 GVIELPEGLTTIG
+351 GVIEFPEGVTSIG
-364 AGAFAGSHNITGINL
+364 ANAFAGANAITGIKL

-395 NLASIQLAD
+395 NLASIELGA
-404 GNSAFAVNNGVLT
+404 GNSAFALNNGVLT

-425 VTAHEGEIG
+425 VTAHEGNIG
-434 TAINNGTVVSIDN
+434 TILNNATIETIDN

-452 SPYTDVNLPALNEI
+452 SPFTDIDLPALNEI

-490 AFLESDLETLNTEEG
+490 AFLESDLEILNTEEG
-505 VREIP
+505 AREIP
-510 QNLCANCTKLTTV
+510 QNLCANCTKLHTV
-523 NISNT
+523 NISST
-528 VTNMFQDAFIG
+528 VTNIFQDAFAG
-539 CTSLKHMDLGA
+539 CTALEHMELGSH
-550 NINYME
+550 INYME
-556 KGSVPATIE
+556 KGAVPSTIQ
-565 SLTVRNVVP
+565 SLRVLNVTP

-581 FEPSQS
+581 FEPAQS
-587 NVICNV
+587 NVLCEV
-593 AATSVNDYEAAPQWQ
+593 ASTAVNDYEAAPQWQ

-617 ITGEGTVLGCPS
+617 ITGSGTTLGCPS

-644 NDGNIIDTEFNTG
+644 SEGNIIDTEFNTG
-657 EHAFNIQNYKNR
+657 EHAFNIQSYKNR

-676 HYFQYQGED
+676 HYFQYQGAD
-685 AQASGGD
+685 AQATGGD
-692 GELFYVNKTDD
+692 GELFYVNNTDGM
-703 LWYRVTVLNNV
+703 WYRVTVLNNV

-726 ISAIDNK
+726 ISSIDNK

-757 PFFMQNGWLP
+757 PFFMQNNWLP
-767 YYNDKITWGAI
+767 YYNDKITYGAI
-778 GAGMQMRATD
+778 GAGMTMRATD
-788 VVASDGTTRNNVYW
+788 VINADGTTRNNVYW

-817 NMIYSASDNEGAYHQ
+817 SMLYPDGTGADHPDK
-832 NEQLPVYLYNVQMTT
+832 QLPVYLNNVQMTS
-847 FYIDEENGYLYF
+847 FYLDEENGYLYF
-859 FVQKDNVGNATPGL
+859 FVQKDNVGGAVPGL
-873 YRISLATLATKQ
+873 YRIALATLNAKQ
-885 DQATVA
+885 DLATVSE
-891 DDAVLIDDS
+891 DAVLIDDS

-921 NYIYWAYISCG
+921 EYIYWAYISCG
-932 EGTSVPG
+932 EGTSVPD
-939 MVAYDPA
+939 MVAYDPT

-965 VVPPITYAVEGIAAY
+965 IVPPITYAVEGIAAY

-986 FESPGPAILPGD
+986 FEAPVVVVPGD
-998 VNGDGNVT
+998 VNGDGVVT
-1006 STDITLLYNIILN
+1006 AADVTMLYNILLN
-1019 NDYTGVVNADQNGD
+1019 DDWTNAVNADQNGD
-1033 GNITSS
+1033 GVITSA
-1039 DVTLIYNILLGSK
+1039 DITAVYNVLLN
-1052 K
+1052 

>member
-1 MAMNKKTTR
+1 MSKKITR
-10 LSLLRGILVVM
+10 LSWLRGSLLVM
-21 ALIVAMTSNAAKLTD
+21 ALTAAVIGNAATLTD

-49 TLAKYTITSHQE
+49 TLKKYTITSHQE

-83 ETFEYNGVTY
+83 ETFEYNGITY

-129 TSLTNYPVTETATKM
+129 TSLTNYPVTETATKL

-150 ECPNVTEAFIPSGV
+150 ECPNITEAFIPSGV

-187 TPLKFSRNAFGAT
+187 TPLKFNRNAFGAT

-212 LRPMNTADYASNLQ
+212 LRPMNTGDYVSNLQ
-226 PFHNYTTIKQLVL
+226 PFHNYPTIKQLVL
-239 GGELLDIAQSCF
+239 GGELLDIPQSCF
-251 MGCSGIEEVIF
+251 MGCSGIEEIIF
-262 EEGNKIATI
+262 EDGNKIATI
-271 GSGAFNCCNHLKS
+271 GTDAFQGCSSLKS

-293 VPMNIFL
+293 VPMNL
-300 NCSQLESVNFL
+300 LLGCSKLESVNFL
-311 GSITSIQQSAFN
+311 GEITSIQQSAFN
-323 GCSSLQS
+323 GCAALHNFTFPATLKT
-330 IALPSSLTSIGASAF
+330 IAASAF
-345 NNSGLT
+345 YNSGLT
-351 GVIELPEGLTTIG
+351 GVIELPEGLTSVG
-364 AGAFAGSHNITGINL
+364 ANAFAGANAITGIKL
-379 PSTVA
+379 PSTLA

-395 NLASIQLAD
+395 NLASIELAD
-404 GNSAFAVNNGVLT
+404 GNSAFTVNNGVLT

-434 TAINNGTVVSIDN
+434 TTINNGTIETIDN
-447 YGMAF
+447 YGMAY
-452 SPYTDVNLPALNEI
+452 SPFTDVNLSSLVEI
-466 GNYGFYRAAI
+466 GNFGFYRAAI
-476 KEFTYKAGMTVNPN
+476 KEFTYKAGMVVNPN

-505 VREIP
+505 AREIP

-528 VTNMFQDAFIG
+528 VTNMFQDAFAG
-539 CTSLKHMDLGA
+539 CTALKHMDLGA

-587 NVICNV
+587 NVLCTV
-593 AATSVNDYEAAPQWQ
+593 AATSVGDYEAAPQWQ

-629 GLYFATKDCRLMYRD
+629 GLYFATKDGRLMYRD
-644 NDGNIIDTEFNTG
+644 NNGDVIDTEFTTG
-657 EHAFNIQNYKNR
+657 EHAFNIQSYKNR

-676 HYFQYQGED
+676 HYFQYQGAD

-726 ISAIDNK
+726 ISSIDNK

-757 PFFMQNGWLP
+757 PFFMQNNWLP
-767 YYNDKITWGAI
+767 YYNDKITYGAI
-778 GAGMQMRATD
+778 GAGMTMRATD
-788 VVASDGTTRNNVYW
+788 VIDANGTTRNNVYW

-817 NMIYSASDNEGAYHQ
+817 SMLYTDGTGDQHTDK
-832 NEQLPVYLYNVQMTT
+832 QLPVYLNNVQMTC
-847 FYIDEENGYLYF
+847 FYLDEENGYLYF
-859 FVQKDNVGNATPGL
+859 FVQKDNVGNSVPGL
-873 YRISLATLATKQ
+873 YRIALATLEAKQEMATI
-885 DQATVA
+885 AE
-891 DDAVLIDDS
+891 DAVLIDNS

-921 NYIYWAYISCG
+921 ENIYWAYISCG
-932 EGTSVPG
+932 DGTAVPG
-939 MVAYDPA
+939 MVAYDAA

-986 FESPGPAILPGD
+986 FEAPVVVVPGD
-998 VNGDGNVT
+998 VNGDGQVT
-1006 STDITLLYNIILN
+1006 ASDITSLYSIILN
-1019 NDYTGVVNADQNGD
+1019 NDWSNAVNADQNGD
-1033 GNITSS
+1033 GEITAA
-1039 DVTLIYNILLGSK
+1039 DITAVYNVLLGN
-1052 K
+1052 

>member
-1 MAMNKKTTR
+1 
-10 LSLLRGILVVM
+10 
-21 ALIVAMTSNAAKLTD
+21 
-36 VIGYN
+36 
-41 WTTSGTNA
+41 
-49 TLAKYTITSHQE
+49 
-61 DGVTVKDSLF
+61 
-71 YTGDENN
+71 
-78 IVNIP
+78 
-83 ETFEYNGVTY
+83 
-93 TVVAIDANA
+93 
-102 FVNCRDIKEIHLPA
+102 
-116 TCVSYG
+116 
-122 NNCFRGC
+122 
-129 TSLTNYPVTETATKM
+129 LTNYPVTETATKL

-150 ECPNVTEAFIPSGV
+150 ECPNITEAFIPSGV

-187 TPLKFSRNAFGAT
+187 TPLKFNRNAFGAT
-200 AADLPPLDTLII
+200 SADLPPLDTLII
-212 LRPMNTADYASNLQ
+212 LRPMNTGDYVSNLQ
-226 PFHNYTTIKQLVL
+226 PFHNYPTIKQLVL
-239 GGELLDIAQSCF
+239 GGELLDIPQSCF
-251 MGCSGIEEVIF
+251 MGCSGIEEIIF
-262 EEGNKIATI
+262 EDGNKIATI
-271 GSGAFNCCNHLKS
+271 GTDAFQGCSSLKS

-293 VPMNIFL
+293 VPMNL
-300 NCSQLESVNFL
+300 LLGCSKLESVNFL
-311 GSITSIQQSAFN
+311 GEITSIQQSAFN
-323 GCSSLQS
+323 GCAALHNFTFPATLKT
-330 IALPSSLTSIGASAF
+330 IAASAF
-345 NNSGLT
+345 YNSGLT
-351 GVIELPEGLTTIG
+351 GVIELPEGVTSVG
-364 AGAFAGSHNITGINL
+364 ANAFAGANAITGIKL
-379 PSTVA
+379 PSTLA

-395 NLASIQLAD
+395 NLASIELAD
-404 GNSAFAVNNGVLT
+404 GNSAFTVNNGVLT

-434 TAINNGTVVSIDN
+434 TTINNGTIETIDN
-447 YGMAF
+447 YGMAY
-452 SPYTDVNLPALNEI
+452 SPFTDVNLSSLVEI

-476 KEFTYKAGMTVNPN
+476 KEFTYKAGMIVNPN

-505 VREIP
+505 AREIP

-528 VTNMFQDAFIG
+528 VTNMFQDAFAG
-539 CTSLKHMDLGA
+539 CTALKHMDLGA

-587 NVICNV
+587 NVLCTV
-593 AATSVNDYEAAPQWQ
+593 AATSVGDYEAAPQWQ

-629 GLYFATKDCRLMYRD
+629 GLYFATKDGRLMYRD
-644 NDGNIIDTEFNTG
+644 NNGDVIDTEFTTG
-657 EHAFNIQNYKNR
+657 EHAFNIQSYKNR

-676 HYFQYQGED
+676 HYFQYQGAD

-726 ISAIDNK
+726 ISSIDNK

-757 PFFMQNGWLP
+757 PFFMQNNWLP
-767 YYNDKITWGAI
+767 YYNDKITYGAI
-778 GAGMQMRATD
+778 GAGMTMRATD
-788 VVASDGTTRNNVYW
+788 VIDANGTTRNNVYW

-817 NMIYSASDNEGAYHQ
+817 SMLYTDGTGDQHTDK
-832 NEQLPVYLYNVQMTT
+832 QLPVYLNNVQMTC
-847 FYIDEENGYLYF
+847 FYLDEENGYLYF
-859 FVQKDNVGNATPGL
+859 FVQKDNVGNSVPGL
-873 YRISLATLATKQ
+873 YRIALATLEAKQEMATI
-885 DQATVA
+885 AE
-891 DDAVLIDDS
+891 DAVLIDNS

-921 NYIYWAYISCG
+921 EYIYWAYISCG
-932 EGTSVPG
+932 DGTAVPG
-939 MVAYDPA
+939 MVAYDAA

-986 FESPGPAILPGD
+986 FEAPVVVVPGD
-998 VNGDGNVT
+998 VNGDGQVT
-1006 STDITLLYNIILN
+1006 ASDITSLYSIILN
-1019 NDYTGVVNADQNGD
+1019 NDWSNAVNADQNGD
-1033 GNITSS
+1033 GEITAA
-1039 DVTLIYNILLGSK
+1039 DITAVYNVLLGN
-1052 K
+1052 

>member
-1 MAMNKKTTR
+1 MSKKITR
-10 LSLLRGILVVM
+10 LSWLRGSLLVM
-21 ALIVAMTSNAAKLTD
+21 ALTAAVIGNAATLTD

-49 TLAKYTITSHQE
+49 TLKKYTITSHQE

-83 ETFEYNGVTY
+83 ETFEYNGITY

-129 TSLTNYPVTETATKM
+129 TSLTNYPVTETATKL

-150 ECPNVTEAFIPSGV
+150 ECPNITEAFIPSGV

-187 TPLKFSRNAFGAT
+187 TPLKFNRNAFGAT

-212 LRPMNTADYASNLQ
+212 LRPMNTGDYVSNLQ
-226 PFHNYTTIKQLVL
+226 PFHNYPTIKQLVL
-239 GGELLDIAQSCF
+239 GGELLDIPQSCF
-251 MGCSGIEEVIF
+251 MGCSGIEEIIF
-262 EEGNKIATI
+262 EDGNKIATI
-271 GSGAFNCCNHLKS
+271 GTDAFQGCSSLKS

-293 VPMNIFL
+293 VPMNL
-300 NCSQLESVNFL
+300 CLGCSQLNSVTFL
-311 GSITSIQQSAFN
+311 GEVTSIQQSAFN
-323 GCSSLQS
+323 GCAALHNFTFPATLKT
-330 IALPSSLTSIGASAF
+330 IAASAF
-345 NNSGLT
+345 YNSGLT
-351 GVIELPEGLTTIG
+351 GVIELPEGVTSVG
-364 AGAFAGSHNITGINL
+364 ANAFAGANAITGIKL

-395 NLASIQLAD
+395 NLASIELAD
-404 GNSAFAVNNGVLT
+404 GNSAFTVNNGVLT

-434 TAINNGTVVSIDN
+434 TTISNGTIETIDN
-447 YGMAF
+447 YGMAY
-452 SPYTDVNLPALNEI
+452 SPFTDVNLSSLVEI

-476 KEFTYKAGMTVNPN
+476 KEFTYKAGMIVNPN

-505 VREIP
+505 AREIP

-528 VTNMFQDAFIG
+528 VTNMFQDAFAG
-539 CTSLKHMDLGA
+539 CTALKHMDLGA

-587 NVICNV
+587 NVLCTV
-593 AATSVNDYEAAPQWQ
+593 AATSVGDYEAAPQWQ

-629 GLYFATKDCRLMYRD
+629 GLYFATKDGRLMYRD
-644 NDGNIIDTEFNTG
+644 NNGDVIDTEFTTG
-657 EHAFNIQNYKNR
+657 EHAFNIQSYKNR

-676 HYFQYQGED
+676 HYFQYQGAD

-726 ISAIDNK
+726 ISSIDNK

-757 PFFMQNGWLP
+757 PFFMQNNWLP
-767 YYNDKITWGAI
+767 YYNDKITYGAI
-778 GAGMQMRATD
+778 GAGMTMRATD
-788 VVASDGTTRNNVYW
+788 VIDANGTTRNNVYW

-817 NMIYSASDNEGAYHQ
+817 SMLYTDGTGDQHTDK
-832 NEQLPVYLYNVQMTT
+832 QLPVYLNNVQMTC
-847 FYIDEENGYLYF
+847 FYLDEENGYLYF
-859 FVQKDNVGNATPGL
+859 FVQKDNVGNSVPGL
-873 YRISLATLATKQ
+873 YRIALATLEAKQEMATI
-885 DQATVA
+885 AE
-891 DDAVLIDDS
+891 DAVLIDNS

-921 NYIYWAYISCG
+921 EYIYWAYISCG
-932 EGTSVPG
+932 DGTAVPG
-939 MVAYDPA
+939 MVAYDAA

-986 FESPGPAILPGD
+986 FEAPVVVVPGD
-998 VNGDGNVT
+998 VNGDGQVT
-1006 STDITLLYNIILN
+1006 ASDITSLYSIILN
-1019 NDYTGVVNADQNGD
+1019 NDWSYAVNADQNGD
-1033 GNITSS
+1033 GEITAA
-1039 DVTLIYNILLGSK
+1039 DITAVYNVLLGN
-1052 K
+1052 

>member
-1 MAMNKKTTR
+1 MSKKITR
-10 LSLLRGILVVM
+10 LSWLRGSLLVM
-21 ALIVAMTSNAAKLTD
+21 ALTAAVIGNAATLTD

-49 TLAKYTITSHQE
+49 TLKKYTITSHQE

-83 ETFEYNGVTY
+83 ETFEYNGITY

-129 TSLTNYPVTETATKM
+129 TSLTNYPVTETATKL

-150 ECPNVTEAFIPSGV
+150 ECPNITEAFIPSGV

-187 TPLKFSRNAFGAT
+187 TPLKFNRNAFGAT

-212 LRPMNTADYASNLQ
+212 LRPMNTGDYVSNLQ
-226 PFHNYTTIKQLVL
+226 PFHNYPTIKQLVL
-239 GGELLDIAQSCF
+239 GGELLDIPQSCF
-251 MGCSGIEEVIF
+251 MGCSGIEEIIF
-262 EEGNKIATI
+262 EDGNKIATI
-271 GSGAFNCCNHLKS
+271 GTDAFQGCSSLKS

-293 VPMNIFL
+293 VPMNL
-300 NCSQLESVNFL
+300 LLGCSKLESVNFL
-311 GSITSIQQSAFN
+311 GEITSIQQSAFN
-323 GCSSLQS
+323 GCAALHNFTFPATLKT
-330 IALPSSLTSIGASAF
+330 IAASAF
-345 NNSGLT
+345 YNSGLT
-351 GVIELPEGLTTIG
+351 GVIELPEGVTSVGTN
-364 AGAFAGSHNITGINL
+364 AFAGANAITGIKL
-379 PSTVA
+379 PSTLA

-395 NLASIQLAD
+395 NLASIELAD
-404 GNSAFAVNNGVLT
+404 GNSAFTVNNGVLT

-434 TAINNGTVVSIDN
+434 TTINNGTIETIDN
-447 YGMAF
+447 YGMAY
-452 SPYTDVNLPALNEI
+452 SPFTDVNLSSLVEI
-466 GNYGFYRAAI
+466 GNFGFYRAAI
-476 KEFTYKAGMTVNPN
+476 KEFTYKAGMIVNPN

-505 VREIP
+505 AREIP

-528 VTNMFQDAFIG
+528 VTNMFQDAFAG
-539 CTSLKHMDLGA
+539 CTALKHMDLGA

-587 NVICNV
+587 NVLCTV
-593 AATSVNDYEAAPQWQ
+593 AATSVGDYEAAPQWQ

-629 GLYFATKDCRLMYRD
+629 GLYFATKDGRLMYRD
-644 NDGNIIDTEFNTG
+644 NNGDVIDTEFTTG
-657 EHAFNIQNYKNR
+657 EHAFNIQSYKNR

-676 HYFQYQGED
+676 HYFQYQGAD

-726 ISAIDNK
+726 ISSIDNK

-757 PFFMQNGWLP
+757 PFFMQNNWLP
-767 YYNDKITWGAI
+767 YYNDKITYGAI
-778 GAGMQMRATD
+778 GAGMTMRATD
-788 VVASDGTTRNNVYW
+788 VIDANGTTRNNVYW

-817 NMIYSASDNEGAYHQ
+817 SMLYTDGTGDQHTDK
-832 NEQLPVYLYNVQMTT
+832 QLPVYLNNVQMTC
-847 FYIDEENGYLYF
+847 FYLDEENGYLYF
-859 FVQKDNVGNATPGL
+859 FVQKDNVGNSVPGL
-873 YRISLATLATKQ
+873 YRIALATLEAKQEMATI
-885 DQATVA
+885 AE
-891 DDAVLIDDS
+891 DAVLIDNS

-921 NYIYWAYISCG
+921 EYIYWAYISCG
-932 EGTSVPG
+932 DGTAVPG
-939 MVAYDPA
+939 MVAYDAA

-986 FESPGPAILPGD
+986 FEAPVVVVPGD
-998 VNGDGNVT
+998 VNGDGQVT
-1006 STDITLLYNIILN
+1006 ASDITSLYSIILN
-1019 NDYTGVVNADQNGD
+1019 NDWSNAVNADQNGD
-1033 GNITSS
+1033 GEITAA
-1039 DVTLIYNILLGSK
+1039 DITAVYNVLLGN
-1052 K
+1052 

>member
-1 MAMNKKTTR
+1 MSKKITR
-10 LSLLRGILVVM
+10 LSWLRGSLLVM
-21 ALIVAMTSNAAKLTD
+21 ALTAAVIGNAATLTD

-41 WTTSGTNA
+41 WSTSGTNA
-49 TLAKYTITSHQE
+49 TLKKYTITSHQE

-83 ETFEYNGVTY
+83 ETFEYNGITY

-129 TSLTNYPVTETATKM
+129 TSLTNYPVTETATKL

-150 ECPNVTEAFIPSGV
+150 ECPNITEAFIPSGV

-187 TPLKFSRNAFGAT
+187 TPLKFNRNAFGAT

-212 LRPMNTADYASNLQ
+212 LRPMNTGDYVSNLQ
-226 PFHNYTTIKQLVL
+226 PFHNYPTIKQLVL
-239 GGELLDIAQSCF
+239 GGELLDIPQSCF
-251 MGCSGIEEVIF
+251 MGCSGIEEIIF
-262 EEGNKIATI
+262 EDGNKIATI
-271 GSGAFNCCNHLKS
+271 GTDAFQGCSSLKS

-293 VPMNIFL
+293 VPMNL
-300 NCSQLESVNFL
+300 LLGCSKLESVNFL
-311 GSITSIQQSAFN
+311 GEITSIQQSAFN
-323 GCSSLQS
+323 GCAALHNFTFPATLKT
-330 IALPSSLTSIGASAF
+330 IAASAF
-345 NNSGLT
+345 YNSGLT
-351 GVIELPEGLTTIG
+351 GVIELPEGVTSVGTN
-364 AGAFAGSHNITGINL
+364 AFAGANAITGIKL
-379 PSTVA
+379 PSTLA

-395 NLASIQLAD
+395 NLASIELAD
-404 GNSAFAVNNGVLT
+404 GNSAFTVNNGVLT

-434 TAINNGTVVSIDN
+434 TTINNGTIETIDN
-447 YGMAF
+447 YGMAY
-452 SPYTDVNLPALNEI
+452 SPFTDVNLASLVEI
-466 GNYGFYRAAI
+466 GNFGFYRAAI
-476 KEFTYKAGMTVNPN
+476 KEFTYKAGMIVNPN

-505 VREIP
+505 AREIP

-528 VTNMFQDAFIG
+528 VTNMFQDAFAG
-539 CTSLKHMDLGA
+539 CTALKHMDLGA

-587 NVICNV
+587 NVLCTV
-593 AATSVNDYEAAPQWQ
+593 AATSVGDYEAAPQWQ

-629 GLYFATKDCRLMYRD
+629 GLYFATKDGRLMYRD
-644 NDGNIIDTEFNTG
+644 NNGDVIDTEFTTG
-657 EHAFNIQNYKNR
+657 EHAFNIQSYKNR

-676 HYFQYQGED
+676 HYFQYQGAD

-726 ISAIDNK
+726 ISSIDNK

-757 PFFMQNGWLP
+757 PFFMQNNWLP
-767 YYNDKITWGAI
+767 YYNDKITYGAI
-778 GAGMQMRATD
+778 GAGMTMRATD
-788 VVASDGTTRNNVYW
+788 VIDANGTTRNNVYW

-817 NMIYSASDNEGAYHQ
+817 SMLYTDGTGDQHTDK
-832 NEQLPVYLYNVQMTT
+832 QLPVYLNNVQMTC
-847 FYIDEENGYLYF
+847 FYLDEKNGYLYF
-859 FVQKDNVGNATPGL
+859 FVQKDNVGNSVPGL
-873 YRISLATLATKQ
+873 YRIALATLEAKQEMATI
-885 DQATVA
+885 AE
-891 DDAVLIDDS
+891 DAVLIDNS

-921 NYIYWAYISCG
+921 EYIYWAYISCG
-932 EGTSVPG
+932 DGTAVPG
-939 MVAYDPA
+939 MVAYDAA

-986 FESPGPAILPGD
+986 FEAPVVVVPGD
-998 VNGDGNVT
+998 VNGDGQVT
-1006 STDITLLYNIILN
+1006 ASDITSLYSIILN
-1019 NDYTGVVNADQNGD
+1019 NDWSNAVNADQNGD
-1033 GNITSS
+1033 GEITAA
-1039 DVTLIYNILLGSK
+1039 DITAVYNVLLGN
-1052 K
+1052 

>member
-1 MAMNKKTTR
+1 MSKKITR
-10 LSLLRGILVVM
+10 LSWLRGSLLVM
-21 ALIVAMTSNAAKLTD
+21 ALTAAVIGNAATLTD

-49 TLAKYTITSHQE
+49 TLKKYTITSHQE

-83 ETFEYNGVTY
+83 ETFEYNGITY

-129 TSLTNYPVTETATKM
+129 TSLTNYPVTETATKL

-150 ECPNVTEAFIPSGV
+150 ECPNITEAFIPSGV

-187 TPLKFSRNAFGAT
+187 TPLKFNRNAFGAT

-212 LRPMNTADYASNLQ
+212 LRPMNTGDYVSNLQ
-226 PFHNYTTIKQLVL
+226 PFHNYPTIKQLVL
-239 GGELLDIAQSCF
+239 GGELLDIPQSCF
-251 MGCSGIEEVIF
+251 MGCSGIEEIIF
-262 EEGNKIATI
+262 EDGNKIATI
-271 GSGAFNCCNHLKS
+271 GTDAFQGCSSLKS

-293 VPMNIFL
+293 VPMNL
-300 NCSQLESVNFL
+300 LLGCSKLESVSFL
-311 GSITSIQQSAFN
+311 GEITSIQQSAFN
-323 GCSSLQS
+323 GCAALHNFTFPATLKT
-330 IALPSSLTSIGASAF
+330 IAASAF
-345 NNSGLT
+345 YNSGLT
-351 GVIELPEGLTTIG
+351 GVIELPEGVTSVGTN
-364 AGAFAGSHNITGINL
+364 AFAGANAITGIKL
-379 PSTVA
+379 PSTLA

-395 NLASIQLAD
+395 NLASIELAD
-404 GNSAFAVNNGVLT
+404 GNSAFTVNNGVLT

-434 TAINNGTVVSIDN
+434 TTINNGTIETIDN
-447 YGMAF
+447 YGMAY
-452 SPYTDVNLPALNEI
+452 SPFTDVNLSSLVEI

-476 KEFTYKAGMTVNPN
+476 KEFTYKAGMVVNPN

-505 VREIP
+505 AREIP

-528 VTNMFQDAFIG
+528 VTNMFQDAFAG
-539 CTSLKHMDLGA
+539 CTALKHMDLGA

-587 NVICNV
+587 NVLCTV
-593 AATSVNDYEAAPQWQ
+593 AATSVGDYEAAPQWQ

-629 GLYFATKDCRLMYRD
+629 GLYFATKDGRLMYRD
-644 NDGNIIDTEFNTG
+644 NNGDVIDTEFTTG
-657 EHAFNIQNYKNR
+657 EHAFNIQSYKNR

-676 HYFQYQGED
+676 HYFQYQGAD

-726 ISAIDNK
+726 ISSIDNK

-757 PFFMQNGWLP
+757 PFFMQNNWLP
-767 YYNDKITWGAI
+767 YYNDKITYGAI
-778 GAGMQMRATD
+778 GAGMTMRATD
-788 VVASDGTTRNNVYW
+788 VIDANGTTRNNVYW

-817 NMIYSASDNEGAYHQ
+817 SMLYTDGTGDQHTDK
-832 NEQLPVYLYNVQMTT
+832 QLPVYLNNVQMTC
-847 FYIDEENGYLYF
+847 FYLDEENGYLYF
-859 FVQKDNVGNATPGL
+859 FVQKDNVSNSVPGL
-873 YRISLATLATKQ
+873 YRIALATLEAKQEMATI
-885 DQATVA
+885 AE
-891 DDAVLIDDS
+891 DAVLIDNS

-921 NYIYWAYISCG
+921 ENIYWAYISCG
-932 EGTSVPG
+932 DGTAVPG
-939 MVAYDPA
+939 MVAYDAA

-986 FESPGPAILPGD
+986 FETPVVVVPGD
-998 VNGDGNVT
+998 VNGDGQVT
-1006 STDITLLYNIILN
+1006 ASDITSLYSIILN
-1019 NDYTGVVNADQNGD
+1019 NDWSNAVNADQNGD
-1033 GNITSS
+1033 GEITAA
-1039 DVTLIYNILLGSK
+1039 DITAVYNVLLGN
-1052 K
+1052 

>member
-1 MAMNKKTTR
+1 MSKKITR
-10 LSLLRGILVVM
+10 LSWLRGSLLVM
-21 ALIVAMTSNAAKLTD
+21 ALTAAVIGNAATLTD

-49 TLAKYTITSHQE
+49 TLKKYTITSHQE

-83 ETFEYNGVTY
+83 ETFEYNGITY

-129 TSLTNYPVTETATKM
+129 TSLTNYPVTETATKL

-150 ECPNVTEAFIPSGV
+150 ECPNITEAFIPSGV

-187 TPLKFSRNAFGAT
+187 TPLKFNRNAFGAT

-212 LRPMNTADYASNLQ
+212 LRPMNTGDYVSNLQ
-226 PFHNYTTIKQLVL
+226 PFHNYPTIKQLVL
-239 GGELLDIAQSCF
+239 GGELLDIPQSCF
-251 MGCSGIEEVIF
+251 MGCSGIEEIIF
-262 EEGNKIATI
+262 EDGNKIATI
-271 GSGAFNCCNHLKS
+271 GTDAFQGCSSLKS

-293 VPMNIFL
+293 VPMNL
-300 NCSQLESVNFL
+300 LLGCSKLESVNFL
-311 GSITSIQQSAFN
+311 GEITSIQQSAFN
-323 GCSSLQS
+323 GCAALHNFTFPATLKT
-330 IALPSSLTSIGASAF
+330 IAASAF
-345 NNSGLT
+345 YNSGLT
-351 GVIELPEGLTTIG
+351 GVIELPEGVTSVGTN
-364 AGAFAGSHNITGINL
+364 AFAGANAITGIKL
-379 PSTVA
+379 PSTLA

-395 NLASIQLAD
+395 NLASIELAD
-404 GNSAFAVNNGVLT
+404 GNSAFTVNNGVLT

-434 TAINNGTVVSIDN
+434 TTINNGTIETIDN
-447 YGMAF
+447 YGMAY
-452 SPYTDVNLPALNEI
+452 SPFTDVNLASLVEI

-476 KEFTYKAGMTVNPN
+476 KEFTYKAGMVVNPN

-505 VREIP
+505 AREIP

-528 VTNMFQDAFIG
+528 VTNMFQDAFAG
-539 CTSLKHMDLGA
+539 CTALKHMDLGA

-587 NVICNV
+587 NVLCTV
-593 AATSVNDYEAAPQWQ
+593 AATSVGDYEAAPQWQ

-629 GLYFATKDCRLMYRD
+629 GLYFATKDGRLMYRD
-644 NDGNIIDTEFNTG
+644 NNGDVIDTEFTTG
-657 EHAFNIQNYKNR
+657 EHAFNIQSYKNR

-676 HYFQYQGED
+676 HYFQYQGAD

-726 ISAIDNK
+726 ISSIDNK

-757 PFFMQNGWLP
+757 PFFMQNNWLP
-767 YYNDKITWGAI
+767 YYNDKITYGAI
-778 GAGMQMRATD
+778 GAGMTMRATD
-788 VVASDGTTRNNVYW
+788 VIDANGTTRNNVYW

-817 NMIYSASDNEGAYHQ
+817 SMLYTDGTGDQHTDK
-832 NEQLPVYLYNVQMTT
+832 QLPVYLNNVQMTC
-847 FYIDEENGYLYF
+847 FYLDEENGYLYF
-859 FVQKDNVGNATPGL
+859 FVQKDNVGNSVPGL
-873 YRISLATLATKQ
+873 YRIALATLEAKQEMATI
-885 DQATVA
+885 AE
-891 DDAVLIDDS
+891 DAVLIDNS

-921 NYIYWAYISCG
+921 EYIYWAYISCG
-932 EGTSVPG
+932 DGTAVPG
-939 MVAYDPA
+939 MVAYDAA

-986 FESPGPAILPGD
+986 FEAPVVVVPGD
-998 VNGDGNVT
+998 VNGDGQVT
-1006 STDITLLYNIILN
+1006 ASDITSLYSIILN
-1019 NDYTGVVNADQNGD
+1019 NDWSNAVNADQNGD
-1033 GNITSS
+1033 GEITAA
-1039 DVTLIYNILLGSK
+1039 DITAVYNVLLGN
-1052 K
+1052 

>member
-1 MAMNKKTTR
+1 MSKKITR
-10 LSLLRGILVVM
+10 LSWLRGSLLVM
-21 ALIVAMTSNAAKLTD
+21 ALTAAVIGNAATLTD

-49 TLAKYTITSHQE
+49 TLKKYTITSHQE

-83 ETFEYNGVTY
+83 ETFEYNGITY

-129 TSLTNYPVTETATKM
+129 TSLTNYPVTETATKL

-150 ECPNVTEAFIPSGV
+150 ECPNITEAFIPSGV

-187 TPLKFSRNAFGAT
+187 TPLKFNRNAFGAT

-212 LRPMNTADYASNLQ
+212 LRPMNTGDYVSNLQ
-226 PFHNYTTIKQLVL
+226 PFHNYPTIKQLVL
-239 GGELLDIAQSCF
+239 GGELLDIPQSCF
-251 MGCSGIEEVIF
+251 MGCSGIEEIIF
-262 EEGNKIATI
+262 EDGNKIATI
-271 GSGAFNCCNHLKS
+271 GTDAFQGCSSLKS

-293 VPMNIFL
+293 VPMNL
-300 NCSQLESVNFL
+300 LLGCSKLESVNFL
-311 GSITSIQQSAFN
+311 GEITSIQQSAFN
-323 GCSSLQS
+323 GCAALHNFTFPATLKT
-330 IALPSSLTSIGASAF
+330 IAASAF
-345 NNSGLT
+345 YNSGLT
-351 GVIELPEGLTTIG
+351 GVIELPEGLTSVG
-364 AGAFAGSHNITGINL
+364 ANAFAGANAITGIKL

-395 NLASIQLAD
+395 NLASIELAD
-404 GNSAFAVNNGVLT
+404 GNSAFTVNNGVLT

-434 TAINNGTVVSIDN
+434 TTINNGTIETIDN
-447 YGMAF
+447 YGMAY
-452 SPYTDVNLPALNEI
+452 SPFTDVNLSSLVEI
-466 GNYGFYRAAI
+466 GNFGFYRAAI
-476 KEFTYKAGMTVNPN
+476 KEFTYKAGMVVNPN

-505 VREIP
+505 AREIP

-528 VTNMFQDAFIG
+528 VTNMFQDAFAG
-539 CTSLKHMDLGA
+539 CTALKHMDLGA

-587 NVICNV
+587 NVLCTV
-593 AATSVNDYEAAPQWQ
+593 AATSVGDYEAAPQWQ

-629 GLYFATKDCRLMYRD
+629 GLYFATKDGRLMYRD
-644 NDGNIIDTEFNTG
+644 NNGDVIDTEFTTG
-657 EHAFNIQNYKNR
+657 EHAFNIQSYKNR

-676 HYFQYQGED
+676 HYFQYQGAD

-726 ISAIDNK
+726 ISSIDNK

-757 PFFMQNGWLP
+757 PFFMQNNWLP
-767 YYNDKITWGAI
+767 YYNDKITYGAI
-778 GAGMQMRATD
+778 GAGMTMRATD
-788 VVASDGTTRNNVYW
+788 VIDANGTTRNNVYW

-817 NMIYSASDNEGAYHQ
+817 SMLYTDGTGDQHTDK
-832 NEQLPVYLYNVQMTT
+832 QLPVYLNNVQMTC
-847 FYIDEENGYLYF
+847 FYLDEENGYLYF
-859 FVQKDNVGNATPGL
+859 FVQKDNVSNSVPGL
-873 YRISLATLATKQ
+873 YRIALATLEAKQEMATI
-885 DQATVA
+885 AE
-891 DDAVLIDDS
+891 DAVLIDNS

-921 NYIYWAYISCG
+921 ENIYWAYISCG
-932 EGTSVPG
+932 DGTAVPG
-939 MVAYDPA
+939 MVAYDAA

-986 FESPGPAILPGD
+986 FEAPVVVVPGD
-998 VNGDGNVT
+998 VNGDGQVT
-1006 STDITLLYNIILN
+1006 ASDITSLYSIILN
-1019 NDYTGVVNADQNGD
+1019 NDWSYAVNADQNGD
-1033 GNITSS
+1033 GEITAA
-1039 DVTLIYNILLGSK
+1039 DITAVYNVLLGN
-1052 K
+1052 

>member
-1 MAMNKKTTR
+1 MSKKITR
-10 LSLLRGILVVM
+10 LSWLRGSLMVM
-21 ALIVAMTSNAAKLTD
+21 ALTAAVIGNAATLTD

-49 TLAKYTITSHQE
+49 TLKKYTITSHQE

-83 ETFEYNGVTY
+83 ETFEYNGITY

-129 TSLTNYPVTETATKM
+129 TSLTNYPVTETATKL

-150 ECPNVTEAFIPSGV
+150 ECPNITEAFIPSGV

-187 TPLKFSRNAFGAT
+187 TPLKFNRNAFGAT

-212 LRPMNTADYASNLQ
+212 LRPMNTGDYVSNLQ
-226 PFHNYTTIKQLVL
+226 PFHNYPTIKQLVL
-239 GGELLDIAQSCF
+239 GGELLDIPQSCF
-251 MGCSGIEEVIF
+251 MGCSGIEEIIF
-262 EEGNKIATI
+262 EDGNKIATI
-271 GSGAFNCCNHLKS
+271 GTDAFQGCSSLKS

-293 VPMNIFL
+293 VPMNL
-300 NCSQLESVNFL
+300 CLGCSQLNSVTFL
-311 GSITSIQQSAFN
+311 GEVTSIQQSAFN
-323 GCSSLQS
+323 GCAALQNFTFPATLKT
-330 IALPSSLTSIGASAF
+330 IAASAF
-345 NNSGLT
+345 YNSGLT
-351 GVIELPEGLTTIG
+351 GVIELPEGVTSVG
-364 AGAFAGSHNITGINL
+364 ANAFAGANAITGIKL
-379 PSTVA
+379 PSTLA

-395 NLASIQLAD
+395 NLASIELAD
-404 GNSAFAVNNGVLT
+404 GNSAFTVNNGVLT

-434 TAINNGTVVSIDN
+434 TTINNGTIETIDN
-447 YGMAF
+447 YGMAY
-452 SPYTDVNLPALNEI
+452 SPFTDVNLASLVEI
-466 GNYGFYRAAI
+466 GNFGFYRAAI
-476 KEFTYKAGMTVNPN
+476 KEFTYKAGMIVNPN

-505 VREIP
+505 AREIP

-528 VTNMFQDAFIG
+528 VTNMFQDAFAG
-539 CTSLKHMDLGA
+539 CTALKHMDLGA

-587 NVICNV
+587 NVLCTV
-593 AATSVNDYEAAPQWQ
+593 AATSVGDYEAAPQWQ

-629 GLYFATKDCRLMYRD
+629 GLYFATKDGRLMYRD
-644 NDGNIIDTEFNTG
+644 NNGDVIDTEFTTG
-657 EHAFNIQNYKNR
+657 EHAFNIQSYKNR

-676 HYFQYQGED
+676 HYFQYQGAD

-726 ISAIDNK
+726 ISSIDNK

-757 PFFMQNGWLP
+757 PFFMQNNWLP
-767 YYNDKITWGAI
+767 YYNDKITYGAI
-778 GAGMQMRATD
+778 GAGMTMRATD
-788 VVASDGTTRNNVYW
+788 VIDANGTTRNNVYW

-817 NMIYSASDNEGAYHQ
+817 SMLYTDGTGDQHTDK
-832 NEQLPVYLYNVQMTT
+832 QLPVYLNNVQMTC
-847 FYIDEENGYLYF
+847 FYLDEENGYLYF
-859 FVQKDNVGNATPGL
+859 FVQKDNVGNSVPGL
-873 YRISLATLATKQ
+873 YRIALATLEAKQ
-885 DQATVA
+885 DMATIA
-891 DDAVLIDDS
+891 EDAVLIDNS

-921 NYIYWAYISCG
+921 EYIYWAYISCG
-932 EGTSVPG
+932 DGTAVPG
-939 MVAYDPA
+939 MVAYDAA

-986 FESPGPAILPGD
+986 FEAPVVVVPGD
-998 VNGDGNVT
+998 VNGDGQVT
-1006 STDITLLYNIILN
+1006 ASDITSLYSIILN
-1019 NDYTGVVNADQNGD
+1019 NDWSNAVNADQNGD
-1033 GNITSS
+1033 GEITAA
-1039 DVTLIYNILLGSK
+1039 DITAVYNVLLGN
-1052 K
+1052 

>member
-1 MAMNKKTTR
+1 MSKKITR
-10 LSLLRGILVVM
+10 LSWLRGSLLVM
-21 ALIVAMTSNAAKLTD
+21 ALTAAVIGNAATLTD

-49 TLAKYTITSHQE
+49 TLKKYTITSHQE

-83 ETFEYNGVTY
+83 ETFEYNGITY

-129 TSLTNYPVTETATKM
+129 TSLTNYPVTETATKL

-150 ECPNVTEAFIPSGV
+150 ECPNITEAFIPSGV

-187 TPLKFSRNAFGAT
+187 TPLKFNRNAFGAT
-200 AADLPPLDTLII
+200 SADLPPLDTLII
-212 LRPMNTADYASNLQ
+212 LRPMNTGDYVSNLQ
-226 PFHNYTTIKQLVL
+226 PFHNYPTIKQLVL
-239 GGELLDIAQSCF
+239 GGELLDIPQSCF
-251 MGCSGIEEVIF
+251 MGCSGIEEIIF
-262 EEGNKIATI
+262 EDGNKIATI
-271 GSGAFNCCNHLKS
+271 GTDAFQGCSSLKS

-293 VPMNIFL
+293 VPMNL
-300 NCSQLESVNFL
+300 LLGCSKLESVNFL
-311 GSITSIQQSAFN
+311 GEITSIQQSAFN
-323 GCSSLQS
+323 GCAALHNFTFPATLKT
-330 IALPSSLTSIGASAF
+330 IAASAF
-345 NNSGLT
+345 YNSGLT
-351 GVIELPEGLTTIG
+351 GVIELPEGVTSVG
-364 AGAFAGSHNITGINL
+364 ANAFAGANAITGIKL
-379 PSTVA
+379 PSTLA

-395 NLASIQLAD
+395 NLASIELAD
-404 GNSAFAVNNGVLT
+404 GNSAFTVNNGVLT

-434 TAINNGTVVSIDN
+434 TTINNGTIETIDN
-447 YGMAF
+447 YGMAY
-452 SPYTDVNLPALNEI
+452 SPFTDVNLSSLVEI

-476 KEFTYKAGMTVNPN
+476 KEFTYKAGMIVNPN

-505 VREIP
+505 AREIP

-528 VTNMFQDAFIG
+528 VTNMFQDAFAG
-539 CTSLKHMDLGA
+539 CTALKHMDLGA

-587 NVICNV
+587 NVLCTV
-593 AATSVNDYEAAPQWQ
+593 AATSVGDYEAAPQWQ

-629 GLYFATKDCRLMYRD
+629 GLYFATKDGRLMYRD
-644 NDGNIIDTEFNTG
+644 NNGDVIDTEFTTG
-657 EHAFNIQNYKNR
+657 EHAFNIQSYKNR

-676 HYFQYQGED
+676 HYFQYQGAD

-726 ISAIDNK
+726 ISSIDNK

-757 PFFMQNGWLP
+757 PFFMQNNWLP
-767 YYNDKITWGAI
+767 YYNDKITYGAI
-778 GAGMQMRATD
+778 GAGMTMRATD
-788 VVASDGTTRNNVYW
+788 VIDANGTTRNNVYW

-817 NMIYSASDNEGAYHQ
+817 SMLYTDGTGDQHTDK
-832 NEQLPVYLYNVQMTT
+832 QLPVYLNNVQMTC
-847 FYIDEENGYLYF
+847 FYLDEENGYLYF
-859 FVQKDNVGNATPGL
+859 FVQKDNVGNSVPGL
-873 YRISLATLATKQ
+873 YRIALATLEAKQEMATI
-885 DQATVA
+885 AE
-891 DDAVLIDDS
+891 DAVLIDNS

-921 NYIYWAYISCG
+921 EYIYWAYISCG
-932 EGTSVPG
+932 DGTAVPG
-939 MVAYDPA
+939 MVAYDAA

-986 FESPGPAILPGD
+986 FEAPVVVVPGD
-998 VNGDGNVT
+998 VNGDGQVT
-1006 STDITLLYNIILN
+1006 ASDITSLYSIILN
-1019 NDYTGVVNADQNGD
+1019 NDWSNAVNADQNGD
-1033 GNITSS
+1033 GEITAA
-1039 DVTLIYNILLGSK
+1039 DITAVYNVLLGN
-1052 K
+1052 

>member
-1 MAMNKKTTR
+1 MSKKITR
-10 LSLLRGILVVM
+10 LSWLRGSLLVM
-21 ALIVAMTSNAAKLTD
+21 ALTAAVIGNAATLTD

-41 WTTSGTNA
+41 WTTNGTNA
-49 TLAKYTITSHQE
+49 TLKKYTITSHQE

-83 ETFEYNGVTY
+83 ETFEYNGITY

-129 TSLTNYPVTETATKM
+129 TSLTNYPVTETATKL

-150 ECPNVTEAFIPSGV
+150 ECPNITEAFIPSGV

-187 TPLKFSRNAFGAT
+187 TPLKFNRNAFGAT

-212 LRPMNTADYASNLQ
+212 LRPMNTGDYVSNLQ
-226 PFHNYTTIKQLVL
+226 PFHNYPTIKQLVL
-239 GGELLDIAQSCF
+239 GGELLDIPQSCF
-251 MGCSGIEEVIF
+251 MGCSGIEEIIF
-262 EEGNKIATI
+262 EDGNKIATI
-271 GSGAFNCCNHLKS
+271 GTDAFQGCSSLKS

-293 VPMNIFL
+293 VPMNL
-300 NCSQLESVNFL
+300 CLGCSQLNSVTFL
-311 GSITSIQQSAFN
+311 GEVTSIQQSAFN
-323 GCSSLQS
+323 GCAALHNFTFPATLKT
-330 IALPSSLTSIGASAF
+330 IAASAF
-345 NNSGLT
+345 YNSGLT
-351 GVIELPEGLTTIG
+351 GVIELPEGVTSVG
-364 AGAFAGSHNITGINL
+364 ANAFAGANAITGIKL
-379 PSTVA
+379 PSTLA

-395 NLASIQLAD
+395 NLASIELAD
-404 GNSAFAVNNGVLT
+404 GNSAFTVNNGVLT

-434 TAINNGTVVSIDN
+434 TTINNGTIETIDN
-447 YGMAF
+447 YGMAY
-452 SPYTDVNLPALNEI
+452 SPFTDVNLASLVEI
-466 GNYGFYRAAI
+466 GNFGFYRAAI
-476 KEFTYKAGMTVNPN
+476 KEFTYKAGMIVNPN

-505 VREIP
+505 AREIP

-528 VTNMFQDAFIG
+528 VTNMFQDAFAG
-539 CTSLKHMDLGA
+539 CTALKHMDLGA

-587 NVICNV
+587 NVLCTV
-593 AATSVNDYEAAPQWQ
+593 AATSVGDYEAAPQWQ

-629 GLYFATKDCRLMYRD
+629 GLYFATKDGRLMYRD
-644 NDGNIIDTEFNTG
+644 NNGDVIDTEFTTG
-657 EHAFNIQNYKNR
+657 EHAFNIQSYKNR

-676 HYFQYQGED
+676 HYFQYQGAD

-726 ISAIDNK
+726 ISSIDNK

-757 PFFMQNGWLP
+757 PFFMQNNWLP
-767 YYNDKITWGAI
+767 YYNDKITYGAI
-778 GAGMQMRATD
+778 GAGMTMRATD
-788 VVASDGTTRNNVYW
+788 VIDANGTTRNNVYW

-817 NMIYSASDNEGAYHQ
+817 SMLYTDGTGDQHTDK
-832 NEQLPVYLYNVQMTT
+832 QLPVYLNNVQMTC
-847 FYIDEENGYLYF
+847 FYLDEENGYLYF
-859 FVQKDNVGNATPGL
+859 FVQKDNVSNSVPGL
-873 YRISLATLATKQ
+873 YRIALATLEAKQEMATI
-885 DQATVA
+885 AE
-891 DDAVLIDDS
+891 DAVLIDNS

-921 NYIYWAYISCG
+921 EYIYWAYISCG
-932 EGTSVPG
+932 DGTAVPG
-939 MVAYDPA
+939 MVAYDAA

-986 FESPGPAILPGD
+986 FEAPVVVVPGD
-998 VNGDGNVT
+998 VNGDGQVT
-1006 STDITLLYNIILN
+1006 ASDITSLYSIILN
-1019 NDYTGVVNADQNGD
+1019 NDWSNAVNADQNGD
-1033 GNITSS
+1033 GEITAA
-1039 DVTLIYNILLGSK
+1039 DITAVYNVLLGN
-1052 K
+1052 

>member
-1 MAMNKKTTR
+1 MSKKITR
-10 LSLLRGILVVM
+10 LSWLRGSLLVM
-21 ALIVAMTSNAAKLTD
+21 ALTAAVIGNAATLTD

-49 TLAKYTITSHQE
+49 TLKKYTITSHQE

-83 ETFEYNGVTY
+83 ETFEYNGITY

-129 TSLTNYPVTETATKM
+129 TSLTNYPVTETATKL

-150 ECPNVTEAFIPSGV
+150 ECPNITEAFIPSGV

-187 TPLKFSRNAFGAT
+187 TPLKFNRNAFGAT

-212 LRPMNTADYASNLQ
+212 LRPMNTGDYVSNLQ
-226 PFHNYTTIKQLVL
+226 PFHNYPTIKQLVL
-239 GGELLDIAQSCF
+239 GGELLDIPQSCF
-251 MGCSGIEEVIF
+251 MGCSGIEEIIF
-262 EEGNKIATI
+262 EDGNKIATI
-271 GSGAFNCCNHLKS
+271 GTDAFQGCSSLKS

-293 VPMNIFL
+293 VPMNL
-300 NCSQLESVNFL
+300 CLGCSQLNSVTFL
-311 GSITSIQQSAFN
+311 GEVTSIQQSAFN
-323 GCSSLQS
+323 GCAALQNFTFP
-330 IALPSSLTSIGASAF
+330 ATLKTIGASAF
-345 NNSGLT
+345 YNSGLA
-351 GVIELPEGLTTIG
+351 GAIELPEGVTSIG
-364 AGAFAGSHNITGINL
+364 ATAFAGSNAITGIKL
-379 PSTVA
+379 PSTLA

-395 NLASIQLAD
+395 NLASIELAD
-404 GNSAFAVNNGVLT
+404 GNSAFTVNNGVLT

-434 TAINNGTVVSIDN
+434 TTINNGTIETIDN
-447 YGMAF
+447 YGMAY
-452 SPYTDVNLPALNEI
+452 SPFTDVNLASLVEI
-466 GNYGFYRAAI
+466 GNFGFYRAAI
-476 KEFTYKAGMTVNPN
+476 KEFTYKAGMVVNPN

-505 VREIP
+505 AREIP

-528 VTNMFQDAFIG
+528 VTNMFQDAFAG
-539 CTSLKHMDLGA
+539 CTALKHMDLGA

-587 NVICNV
+587 NVLCTV
-593 AATSVNDYEAAPQWQ
+593 AATSVGDYEAAPQWQ

-629 GLYFATKDCRLMYRD
+629 GLYFATKDGRLMYRD
-644 NDGNIIDTEFNTG
+644 NNGDVIDTEFTTG
-657 EHAFNIQNYKNR
+657 EHAFNIQSYKNR

-676 HYFQYQGED
+676 HYFQYQGAD

-726 ISAIDNK
+726 ISSIDNK

-757 PFFMQNGWLP
+757 PFFMQNNWLP
-767 YYNDKITWGAI
+767 YYNDKITYGAI
-778 GAGMQMRATD
+778 GAGMTMRATD
-788 VVASDGTTRNNVYW
+788 VIDANGTTRNNVYW

-817 NMIYSASDNEGAYHQ
+817 SMLYTDGTGDQHTDK
-832 NEQLPVYLYNVQMTT
+832 QLPVYLNNVQMTC
-847 FYIDEENGYLYF
+847 FYLDEENGYLYF
-859 FVQKDNVGNATPGL
+859 FVQKDNVSNSVPGL
-873 YRISLATLATKQ
+873 YRIALATLEAKQEMATI
-885 DQATVA
+885 AE
-891 DDAVLIDDS
+891 DAVLIDNS

-921 NYIYWAYISCG
+921 EYIYWAYISCG
-932 EGTSVPG
+932 DGTAVPG
-939 MVAYDPA
+939 MVAYDAA

-986 FESPGPAILPGD
+986 FEAPVVVVPGD
-998 VNGDGNVT
+998 VNGDGQVT
-1006 STDITLLYNIILN
+1006 ASDITSLYSIILN
-1019 NDYTGVVNADQNGD
+1019 NDWSNAVNADQNGD
-1033 GNITSS
+1033 GEITAA
-1039 DVTLIYNILLGSK
+1039 DITAVYNVLLGN
-1052 K
+1052 